1 MSSPAAVDS
10 RGPGPRRRPIARLYP
25 LLAVVVLMLA
35 GFTAWVLAIVIEVRE
50 LRGEVEARVGAL
62 GRLSTLH
69 ATLASDPESA
79 RPGIRTVAEELVFIR
94 AKEPDLDAA
103 LDKLEA
109 ADLGSSSGRASASAA
124 IDAATLTLR
133 KQTSDLSRRLAS
145 RWDAMY
151 AIAFASLA
159 LAAATTALGI
169 YLIVVREQ
177 RLERERALADER
189 LVHANRLVA
198 IGTLAAAT
206 AHEINNPLS
215 FVMLNLEV
223 LGSRLEND
231 PELRELVAEIQ
242 EGVERVGAIAKD
254 LKGFASTSSQEIA
267 RFDVNAAVSS
277 ALKIFSVARGRA
289 ELVRRLAPS
298 AMVRGEPRRL
308 EQVVLNLLINAG
320 EAVHQDSERPA
331 RIEVTT
337 RREPSGVVIE
347 VIDNGGGIADE
358 IRARLFQPFATTRGG
373 AGGTGLGLFV
383 CRGIVEGMGGT
394 LELLPGEGG
403 GTLARVSL
411 PVDSG
416 E

>member
-1 MSSPAAVDS
+1 M
-10 RGPGPRRRPIARLYP
+10 
-25 LLAVVVLMLA
+25 
-35 GFTAWVLAIVIEVRE
+35 
-50 LRGEVEARVGAL
+50 
-62 GRLSTLH
+62 
-69 ATLASDPESA
+69 
-79 RPGIRTVAEELVFIR
+79 
-94 AKEPDLDAA
+94 
-103 LDKLEA
+103 
-109 ADLGSSSGRASASAA
+109 GRASASAA